1 MIYSHCLWTA
11 QWASCNEQSK
21 ISSRTLSD
29 AHKCWYS
36 SLWVRLSVFEHFL
49 VKYQGMDKYHDHH
62 SLVWHNLRTLWTCDW
77 PQKNLLI
84 GWLAFAKLP
93 NSISLRLE
101 SNGRP
106 IWYSVKKNWATLH
119 FIVNFDTRQQWRV
132 FTDRY
137 LRPPPPCQLHR
148 ESSGGRWKT
157 APTCGQIMQ
166 VQVFKGAV
174 HPKINEY
181 VIDNWIFSSPIQCFF
196 EAFPLN
202 IKLEDGPLAVRG
214 GVVTSSVFFQES
226 IKAIFVRILLT
237 AHEDHWKN
245 NNVNIKQIKR

>member
-1 MIYSHCLWTA
+1 MTVYHTYLFGILIKISRTHSSRVSSVSMRIKCPKLDPWCKYEDSTVIIQRQMIYSHCLWTA

-21 ISSRTLSD
+21 ISPRTLSD

-36 SLWVRLSVFEHFL
+36 SLWVHLSVFEHFL

-106 IWYSVKKNWATLH
+106 IWYSVKNNLATLH
-119 FIVNFDTRQQWRV
+119 FIINFDTRQQCSCDV
-132 FTDRY
+132 FLLTAIYGLHLPVNRIRNHQGADEK
-137 LRPPPPCQLHR
+137 LRPPVD
-148 ESSGGRWKT
+148 K
-157 APTCGQIMQ
+157 
-166 VQVFKGAV
+166 
-174 HPKINEY
+174 
-181 VIDNWIFSSPIQCFF
+181 
-196 EAFPLN
+196 
-202 IKLEDGPLAVRG
+202 
-214 GVVTSSVFFQES
+214 
-226 IKAIFVRILLT
+226 
-237 AHEDHWKN
+237 
-245 NNVNIKQIKR
+245 